1 MTINLADNDPRV
13 SYSVAAGVTQS
24 SFTVSFEFFD
34 DEDLNV
40 YVDGIQ
46 KTLTNDY
53 TVTGGDGSTGSI
65 AMSVTGAAGGSTVV
79 ITRSIVLERTTDF
92 PVSGAFNIASLN
104 TELDRFV
111 AINADLN
118 DQISRSIRLE
128 DYDVAGGLSLPSLE
142 DRKGKTLAFDTVTG
156 GMVAGPSISSGDA
169 IANAITEIEVVADDL
184 QNGSYVA
191 GGQYDF
197 GSITDTSV
205 GSTGSPDGFIVTVY
219 NNLASISAVN
229 AISANVST
237 VAGISSDVTTAASNA
252 TDISSVATN
261 ISNVNAAAS
270 NESNINAAVSNATN
284 INAVAANEAD
294 IDSVAASIAN
304 VDTVAGISANVTT
317 VAGISADVTA
327 VAADATD
334 IGTVA
339 ALDTEIGALG
349 AITSDITAVNTN
361 SANITAVAGNNT
373 DISTVAGISANV
385 TTVAGISSDI
395 ATVVADATDIGTVAG
410 DSANIQA
417 LGPISANIT
426 TVAGISSDVT
436 TVANNATDTTTV
448 AGISANVTTVAG
460 VSANVTTVAGISADV
475 TTVAGD
481 SADIQT
487 VADNIASVN
496 DFADKYRIG
505 ATDPTTDLDEGDL
518 FYNTTSDTLK
528 VYTGSEWEAGVTAG
542 SGFLAKAGGVMTGE
556 LTLSG
561 APTSDL
567 HAATKA
573 YVDTTVAATNEVVED
588 TTPQLGGSLD
598 VNGNSIVSVANG
610 DIAITPDGTGSVVID
625 GLSHPQAD
633 GSAGQ
638 FLKTDG
644 SGQLAFATV
653 DTDLSNDTTPQLGG
667 DLDGQGNNI
676 YTLQGNIGSDAGDY
690 ITFTTDTRM
699 DVYVNGSNE
708 FRFESDGDF
717 HADGNVVAYSTTVSS
732 DERLKTNIQLVNDPL
747 GKLSSLR
754 GVTFE
759 WLRDGKESAGVIAQD
774 VQNVLPEAVTEVTG
788 MNGKQ
793 HLTVNY
799 SALTSILIEAIKEL
813 KAEVEELK
821 NGTSN

>member
-40 YVDGIQ
+40 YVDGTK
-46 KTLTNDY
+46 KTLTTDY
-53 TVTGGDGSTGSI
+53 TVTGGDGSTGSVT
-65 AMSVTGAAGGSTVV
+65 MSVTGATGGSTVV

-142 DRKGKTLAFDTVTG
+142 DRKGKTLAFDTATG
-156 GMVAGPSISSGDA
+156 GMIAGPSISSGNA
-169 IANAITEIEVVADDL
+169 ISNAITEIEVVADDL
-184 QNGSYVA
+184 RDGNYVA

-197 GSITDTSV
+197 GSITDTSS

-219 NNLASISAVN
+219 NNLAKISAVN
-229 AISANVST
+229 GISANVT
-237 VAGISSDVTTAASNA
+237 TLAGISSDVTTAASNA

-436 TVANNATDTTTV
+436 TVANNATDTATV

-505 ATDPTTDLDEGDL
+505 ATDPTDSLNEGDL
-518 FYNTTSDTLK
+518 FYNTTSDVLK
-528 VYTGSEWEAGVTAG
+528 VYNGSAWESGVTAG
-542 SGFLAKAGGVMTGE
+542 SGFMPTAGGTF
-556 LTLSG
+556 SG
-561 APTSDL
+561 TVTF
-567 HAATKA
+567 AAGQTF
-573 YVDTTVAATNEVVED
+573 D
-588 TTPQLGGSLD
+588 GRD
-598 VNGNSIVSVANG
+598 VSA
-610 DIAITPDGTGSVVID
+610 DGTKLD
-625 GLSHPQAD
+625 GIEASAD
-633 GSAGQ
+633 V
-638 FLKTDG
+638 TDAANVEPLVDAHVNVSTAT
-644 SGQLAFATV
+644 SGQYLSWNGTDYAWATV
-653 DTDLSNDTTPQLGG
+653 DLSTTLSTTGG
-667 DLDGQGNNI
+667 
-676 YTLQGNIGSDAGDY
+676 TLTGALNGTSASFSGDVGAANFNSTSDA
-690 ITFTTDTRM
+690 T
-699 DVYVNGSNE
+699 
-708 FRFESDGDF
+708 
-717 HADGNVVAYSTTVSS
+717 
-732 DERLKTNIQLVNDPL
+732 LKTNVQTLANPL
-747 GKLSSLR
+747 NAVKQMR
-754 GVTFE
+754 GVSFDWIANSKSE
-759 WLRDGKESAGVIAQD
+759 VGVIAQEIESVIPQLVNTD
-774 VQNVLPEAVTEVTG
+774 EHGIKSVKYGNIVAV
-788 MNGKQ
+788 
-793 HLTVNY
+793 
-799 SALTSILIEAIKEL
+799 LIEAIKEQQAQIDAL
-813 KAEVEELK
+813 
-821 NGTSN
+821 TSQMEGN

>member
-34 DEDLNV
+34 EEDLNV
-40 YVDGIQ
+40 YVDGTK
-46 KTLTNDY
+46 KTLTTDY

-65 AMSVTGAAGGSTVV
+65 TMSVTGATGGSTVV

-104 TELDRFV
+104 TELDRFI

-142 DRKGKTLAFDTVTG
+142 ARKGKTLAFDTVTG
-156 GMVAGPSISSGDA
+156 GMIAGPSISSGDA

-184 QNGSYVA
+184 QDGNYVA

-229 AISANVST
+229 SISANVT
-237 VAGISSDVTTAASNA
+237 TLAAISSDVTTAASNDA
-252 TDISSVATN
+252 NISSVATN

-270 NESNINAAVSNATN
+270 NESNINAAVSNASN

-304 VDTVAGISANVTT
+304 VNTVAGISANVTT

-327 VAADATD
+327 VAGDAAD

-395 ATVVADATDIGTVAG
+395 ATVVADASDIGTVAG

-417 LGPISANIT
+417 LGPISADIT

-436 TVANNATDTTTV
+436 TVADNATDTATV

-460 VSANVTTVAGISADV
+460 ISANVTSVAGISADV

-518 FYNTTSDTLK
+518 FYNTTSDVLK
-528 VYTGSEWEAGVTAG
+528 VYNGSAWESGVTAG
-542 SGFLAKAGGVMTGE
+542 SGFM
-556 LTLSG
+556 
-561 APTSDL
+561 PTSGGAFSGTVTF
-567 HAATKA
+567 AAGQTF
-573 YVDTTVAATNEVVED
+573 D
-588 TTPQLGGSLD
+588 GRD
-598 VNGNSIVSVANG
+598 VSA
-610 DIAITPDGTGSVVID
+610 DGTKLDAIEAN
-625 GLSHPQAD
+625 AD
-633 GSAGQ
+633 VTDAANVEPLVDAHVNVSSA
-638 FLKTDG
+638 T
-644 SGQLAFATV
+644 SGQYLSWNGSDYAWATV
-653 DTDLSNDTTPQLGG
+653 DLSTTLSLTGG
-667 DLDGQGNNI
+667 
-676 YTLQGNIGSDAGDY
+676 TLTGALSGTSASFSGDVSAANFNSTSDA
-690 ITFTTDTRM
+690 T
-699 DVYVNGSNE
+699 
-708 FRFESDGDF
+708 
-717 HADGNVVAYSTTVSS
+717 
-732 DERLKTNIQLVNDPL
+732 LKTNVQTLTDPINTV
-747 GKLSSLR
+747 KQMR
-754 GVTFE
+754 GVSFDWIANSKSE
-759 WLRDGKESAGVIAQD
+759 VGVIAQEIESVIPQLVNTD
-774 VQNVLPEAVTEVTG
+774 EHGIKSVKYGNIVAV
-788 MNGKQ
+788 
-793 HLTVNY
+793 
-799 SALTSILIEAIKEL
+799 LIEAIKEQQAQIDAL
-813 KAEVEELK
+813 T
-821 NGTSN
+821 NQMGGN